1 LAFSP
6 GSLPSPDPHR
16 SRLRRWAAGLSLLLH
31 LLLLALLLWLP
42 PPSFPGEYAITVRLA
57 LVEPSPPEEPLPPPT
72 PKPQVKPAP
81 TPSPSA
87 RSVQGSPRPPVGEA
101 RAKEGGK
108 AQREG
113 PRLGKSAEGMGVPR
127 ERARG
132 VQPSGAERK
141 GEVPGMPKPEAE
153 GTAPAPGVP
162 SVGSEGLAPLAH
174 AAPLGRSE
182 KEERLGPFGGDAS
195 PPQSPSASREGLAP
209 LGKAGVGADPLD
221 PSGRGLVGSSSREG
235 LVPRSSGKAG
245 VDADPLDS
253 PARDP
258 VRPDPLGKGQGK
270 AGVGTDPLDSFGRD
284 LAGLDPG
291 RREKL
296 GPLGSDAPLSRNP
309 SSSREG
315 LVPRS
320 LGEAGADADPLGS
333 SRRGPVSGPDLVP
346 RSLAK
351 ASVGADPL
359 GASSS
364 SGRGLVGP
372 DPLGKG
378 QGGTSGEEAG
388 ACALVVDVS
397 AFPFTPN
404 PSPALL
410 DPEGNV
416 VWPAKDRVQGIPGRV
431 VEESGIALF
440 FRKSQ
445 FSEKG
450 YAQVLHVRAIGTRPR
465 APGSRF
471 HDFALLDRE
480 GAERVK
486 EVPPR
491 CQVVFLY

>member
-1 LAFSP
+1 
-6 GSLPSPDPHR
+6 
-16 SRLRRWAAGLSLLLH
+16 
-31 LLLLALLLWLP
+31 
-42 PPSFPGEYAITVRLA
+42 
-57 LVEPSPPEEPLPPPT
+57 
-72 PKPQVKPAP
+72 VKPTP

-87 RSVQGSPRPPVGEA
+87 RSVQDSPRRPVGEA

-108 AQREG
+108 AQPEG
-113 PRLGKSAEGMGVPR
+113 PRLGVSAEGMGVPG

-132 VQPSGAERK
+132 VQPSGTERK

-162 SVGSEGLAPLAH
+162 SVGSEELAPLAQ
-174 AAPLGRSE
+174 AGPLGERG
-182 KEERLGPFGGDAS
+182 KEEKLGPFGGHAS
-195 PPQSPSASREGLAP
+195 PSQSPSASREGLAP
-209 LGKAGVGADPLD
+209 
-221 PSGRGLVGSSSREG
+221 
-235 LVPRSSGKAG
+235 
-245 VDADPLDS
+245 
-253 PARDP
+253 
-258 VRPDPLGKGQGK
+258 
-270 AGVGTDPLDSFGRD
+270 
-284 LAGLDPG
+284 
-291 RREKL
+291 
-296 GPLGSDAPLSRNP
+296 
-309 SSSREG
+309 
-315 LVPRS
+315 RS
-320 LGEAGADADPLGS
+320 LGEAGVDADPLGS

-372 DPLGKG
+372 DPLGKE

-404 PSPALL
+404 SSPALL

-416 VWPAKDRVQGIPGRV
+416 VWPAKDRVRNIPERV
-431 VEESGIALF
+431 VVESGIALF
-440 FRKSQ
+440 FRKGQ

-486 EVPPR
+486 EVPPL

>member
-1 LAFSP
+1 MAFSP

-16 SRLRRWAAGLSLLLH
+16 SRLRCRAAGLSLLLH
-31 LLLLALLLWLP
+31 LLFLALLLWLP

-57 LVEPSPPEEPLPPPT
+57 LAGPPSPPEEPLPPPAKRAKREPPPEPP
-72 PKPQVKPAP
+72 PKPQVKPTP

-87 RSVQGSPRPPVGEA
+87 RSVQDSPRRPVGEA
-101 RAKEGGK
+101 RAKEQGK
-108 AQREG
+108 AQPEG
-113 PRLGKSAEGMGVPR
+113 PRLGKSAEGMGVPG

-132 VQPSGAERK
+132 VQPSGTERK

-162 SVGSEGLAPLAH
+162 LVGSEELAPLAH
-174 AAPLGRSE
+174 AGPLGESR
-182 KEERLGPFGGDAS
+182 KEEKLGPFGGHAS
-195 PPQSPSASREGLAP
+195 PSQS
-209 LGKAGVGADPLD
+209 
-221 PSGRGLVGSSSREG
+221 
-235 LVPRSSGKAG
+235 
-245 VDADPLDS
+245 
-253 PARDP
+253 
-258 VRPDPLGKGQGK
+258 
-270 AGVGTDPLDSFGRD
+270 
-284 LAGLDPG
+284 
-291 RREKL
+291 
-296 GPLGSDAPLSRNP
+296 P

-315 LVPRS
+315 LAPRS
-320 LGEAGADADPLGS
+320 LGE
-333 SRRGPVSGPDLVP
+333 
-346 RSLAK
+346 

-359 GASSS
+359 EASSS

-378 QGGTSGEEAG
+378 QGRASGEEAG

-440 FRKSQ
+440 FRKGQ

-471 HDFALLDRE
+471 YDFALLDRE

-486 EVPPR
+486 EVPPL

>member
-1 LAFSP
+1 
-6 GSLPSPDPHR
+6 
-16 SRLRRWAAGLSLLLH
+16 
-31 LLLLALLLWLP
+31 
-42 PPSFPGEYAITVRLA
+42 
-57 LVEPSPPEEPLPPPT
+57 
-72 PKPQVKPAP
+72 
-81 TPSPSA
+81 
-87 RSVQGSPRPPVGEA
+87 
-101 RAKEGGK
+101 
-108 AQREG
+108 
-113 PRLGKSAEGMGVPR
+113 
-127 ERARG
+127 
-132 VQPSGAERK
+132 
-141 GEVPGMPKPEAE
+141 
-153 GTAPAPGVP
+153 
-162 SVGSEGLAPLAH
+162 
-174 AAPLGRSE
+174 
-182 KEERLGPFGGDAS
+182 
-195 PPQSPSASREGLAP
+195 
-209 LGKAGVGADPLD
+209 
-221 PSGRGLVGSSSREG
+221 
-235 LVPRSSGKAG
+235 
-245 VDADPLDS
+245 
-253 PARDP
+253 
-258 VRPDPLGKGQGK
+258 
-270 AGVGTDPLDSFGRD
+270 VGTDPLDLGRD

-309 SSSREG
+309 SASG
-315 LVPRS
+315 ADLAPRS
-320 LGEAGADADPLGS
+320 
-333 SRRGPVSGPDLVP
+333 SG
-346 RSLAK
+346 K

-359 GASSS
+359 EAPPS

-378 QGGTSGEEAG
+378 QGRASGEEAG

-440 FRKSQ
+440 FRKGQ

-486 EVPPR
+486 EVPPL